1 MPIIILECTPSP
13 LPHDSLNHQGAWF
26 ELWGCAPERNP
37 GYKRNQAGFFRHSL
51 LGDTTAE
58 ICKYKSSTL
67 PEQTFLPSPTYLQPC
82 LNNNFSTISHLS
94 STRLNKLFYH
104 LPLIFTPPEQQL
116 FYHLPLPI
124 FSPLTLKSSSVQIFP
139 FER

>member
-67 PEQTFLPSPTYLQPC
+67 PEQQ
-82 LNNNFSTISHLS
+82 
-94 STRLNKLFYH
+94 LFYH
-104 LPLIFTPPEQQL
+104 LPLIFNPPEQQLFYHLPLIFNPPEQQL